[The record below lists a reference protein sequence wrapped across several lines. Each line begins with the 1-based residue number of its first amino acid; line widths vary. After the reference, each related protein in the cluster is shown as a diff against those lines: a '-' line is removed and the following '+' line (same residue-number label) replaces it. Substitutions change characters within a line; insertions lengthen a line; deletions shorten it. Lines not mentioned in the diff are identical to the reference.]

1 MEKILIQKQFTRPVR
16 SESVPCWISKDVS
29 ERLDE
34 ISNETGVSKQRVTDL
49 LLKKALDAVEIIECE
64 I

>member
-1 MEKILIQKQFTRPVR
+1 MEKILSQKQFTRPVR

-29 ERLDE
+29 EKLDE

-49 LLKKALDAVEIIECE
+49 LLKKALDAVEVVECE